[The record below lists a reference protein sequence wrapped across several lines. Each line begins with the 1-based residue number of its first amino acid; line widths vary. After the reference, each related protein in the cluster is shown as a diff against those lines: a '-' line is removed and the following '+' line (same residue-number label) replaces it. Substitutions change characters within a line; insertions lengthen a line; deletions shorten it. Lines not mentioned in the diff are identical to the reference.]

1 MHTTYTQRD
10 TRRAPRTQDG
20 RISIIK
26 AEHHRQLQAA
36 SGQDTVA
43 KQLFH
48 GLDVTSCN
56 PNNARHIEDILNW
69 GSNRKAVN
77 EGFVFPYFPQHLLCF
92 TPSISKNSLTNNS
105 LLKRWLAMSWKW
117 HLSGL
122 IAHGINIDI
131 KAKEMFN
138 IRTGANREIFYPGNV
153 LHVYTSTKWHK
164 LIAND

>member
-1 MHTTYTQRD
+1 LIEKSTHTTYTQWD
-10 TRRAPRTQDG
+10 THRAPRTQDG

-48 GLDVTSCN
+48 GLDVASCN
-56 PNNARHIEDILNW
+56 PNNARHIEDILHR

-92 TPSISKNSLTNNS
+92 TPSISKNSLTNNPLS
-105 LLKRWLAMSWKW
+105 KR
-117 HLSGL
+117 
-122 IAHGINIDI
+122 
-131 KAKEMFN
+131 
-138 IRTGANREIFYPGNV
+138 
-153 LHVYTSTKWHK
+153 
-164 LIAND
+164 